1 MYYSFFYRINGYGK
15 PSYICPTTS
24 RLYGGEY
31 NLKVG
36 LLSADEYSF
45 AGGLLYKNNKSVYLN
60 SVYLNIMADVWLS
73 TPAYM
78 RQPGN
83 VGILSQNINGML
95 TNIHNN
101 ISIGNVIPVLNLKSN
116 IPYVSGDGTKD
127 NPYMVK

>member
-1 MYYSFFYRINGYGK
+1 
-15 PSYICPTTS
+15 
-24 RLYGGEY
+24 
-31 NLKVG
+31 
-36 LLSADEYSF
+36 
-45 AGGLLYKNNKSVYLN
+45 
-60 SVYLNIMADVWLS
+60 MADVWLS